1 MSRLAS
7 VYYQKFIELSSHKAW
22 KKIIAKIIQNFRKNE
37 TDGQADQPTP
47 SEYLRYVLDN
57 LKKAGAQNVDQHW
70 RPQYLSCPFC
80 LLQFSVYAHMED
92 LNEDS
97 LYFFYKSGLLSR
109 VNFSQ
114 KLNSAHAA
122 KSTEQSFWNQV
133 NPELIDQLD
142 ESWSYKTDF
151 EMFQYNVEEY
161 LSQIGVNPGQNESS
175 SSSNCTKSA
184 P

>member
-1 MSRLAS
+1 
-7 VYYQKFIELSSHKAW
+7 
-22 KKIIAKIIQNFRKNE
+22 
-37 TDGQADQPTP
+37 
-47 SEYLRYVLDN
+47 
-57 LKKAGAQNVDQHW
+57 
-70 RPQYLSCPFC
+70 
-80 LLQFSVYAHMED
+80 MED

-122 KSTEQSFWNQV
+122 KSTEQRYFNNCKFFQKALILQISIFIVIFSFWNQV
-133 NPELIDQLD
+133 DPELIDQLD